1 MSVAPLILFS
11 GMGADERLLAPQR
24 DAFPRL
30 IVPVWVPPEHHETLA
45 HYATRMAERVDPH
58 EPCFVGGASFGGFV
72 AIEAAR
78 HLQARAC
85 FLIGSARC
93 CEELPLQIRAM
104 RKLKHMLPAI
114 PFEWAPSA
122 AHMSLGT
129 AGNWMRP
136 CARSIYKQLGD
147 AKGSFLR
154 WACYAVLS
162 WDPPELPLPF
172 PVYHIHGGMDRVLP
186 AKNTHPDEIVPRAG
200 HLLTLTHPEKVNHF
214 LEEKM
219 MAVEHT
225 EAPAYALHA

>member
-114 PFEWAPSA
+114 PFGLARAFAGLAASAGGWAMSPASA
-122 AHMSLGT
+122 QVLRQAADS
-129 AGNWMRP
+129 
-136 CARSIYKQLGD
+136 D
-147 AKGSFLR
+147 AEFLR
-154 WACYAVLS
+154 WACGAVLT
-162 WDPPELPLPF
+162 WKAPAELAI
-172 PVYHIHGGMDRVLP
+172 PVHQIHGACDRVLP
-186 AKNTHPDEIVPRAG
+186 ASRTRAGVVVPGAG
-200 HLLTLTHPEKVNHF
+200 HLLALTHAAEVNRF
-214 LEEKM
+214 IKDRIS
-219 MAVEHT
+219 
-225 EAPAYALHA
+225 